1 MESQEDPLRHFQGM
15 VKLASELRSLPAQ
28 ILEHT
33 YNYSAFGSW
42 WTTVQR
48 KGITFRVV
56 FDGKEGQM
64 RLEQARPGAATQWE
78 LVRSWPVDRDG
89 GASAIPEVVAH
100 LRAV

>member
-1 MESQEDPLRHFQGM
+1 MESQEYPLRHFQGM
-15 VKLASELRSLPAQ
+15 VKLANELRSLPAQ

-42 WTTVQR
+42 STTIQR
-48 KGITFRVV
+48 KGLTFRVV

-78 LVRSWPVDRDG
+78 AVSSWPVDTDG
-89 GASAIPEVVAH
+89 VGAIPEVVAH

>member
-1 MESQEDPLRHFQGM
+1 MESQEHPLRHFQGM
-15 VKLASELRSLPAQ
+15 VELAGELRSLPAQ

-48 KGITFRVV
+48 RGITFRIV

-78 LVRSWPVDRDG
+78 AVRSWPVDRHG
-89 GASAIPEVVAH
+89 GAAAIPEVVAH